1 MDDPDDPDDP
11 DRAARA
17 LHVLHIAHT
26 HDGDRLLALD
36 DATGMRAD
44 PAVVP
49 RLRQR
54 PAAPTPYNGPGRAKR
69 TEGPAPGVRALF
81 GKPPQHPGPR
91 SPVSF
96 PHHTAWQGH
105 GLRRPPWS
113 TMTPGRWP
121 HIVPT
126 PLRNHLI
133 TRSRNPADLLNAATR
148 LFGGSIT
155 TSPLDEPCGG
165 DHELRGV
172 AAPDFAV
179 GYFASPLDVRVAS
192 TEGRDRAYF
201 VNIGVSGAISAS
213 CGGLRA
219 TLDEATAGVAN
230 PGDTQELRPL
240 RSQRTRFLGLRI
252 AAALVDREFAALTGH
267 PPVSAVRFDFA
278 LDLAEAKGRAVRLL
292 VGSLLE
298 QLDSGDPLF
307 QREELRRSQ
316 VRCLVTALLLAQ
328 PHSHTGELHGGPQP
342 GYPRSLRAA
351 LAFIE
356 ANLAEH
362 IGLGDIADA
371 AGCSPRTLGSAFR
384 DRLGLSPMSY
394 VRNLR
399 LDRIREDILAS
410 DDPVGTIAYRWGVSH
425 LGRFAGEYRDRF
437 AELPS
442 HTAIR
447 R

>member
-1 MDDPDDPDDP
+1 M
-11 DRAARA
+11 
-17 LHVLHIAHT
+17 
-26 HDGDRLLALD
+26 
-36 DATGMRAD
+36 
-44 PAVVP
+44 
-49 RLRQR
+49 
-54 PAAPTPYNGPGRAKR
+54 
-69 TEGPAPGVRALF
+69 
-81 GKPPQHPGPR
+81 
-91 SPVSF
+91 
-96 PHHTAWQGH
+96 
-105 GLRRPPWS
+105 
-113 TMTPGRWP
+113 
-121 HIVPT
+121 PT

-155 TSPLDEPCGG
+155 TSPLDELCGG

-172 AAPDFAV
+172 AAHDFAV

-192 TEGRDRAYF
+192 TEGRGRGSYF
-201 VNIGVSGAISAS
+201 VNIGFSGAISAS

-219 TLDEATAGVAN
+219 DLDEATAGVAN

-240 RSQRTRFLGLRI
+240 RGQRTRFLGLRI
-252 AAALVDREFAALTGH
+252 AAALVDQEFAALTGH
-267 PPVSAVRFDFA
+267 PPVSTVRFDFA
-278 LDLAEAKGRAVRLL
+278 LDLAESKGRTVRLL

-298 QLDSGDPLF
+298 QLDSGNPLF
-307 QREELRRSQ
+307 LREELQRSQ
-316 VRCLVTALLLAQ
+316 VRCLVTALLLGQ
-328 PHSHTGELHGGPQP
+328 PHSHTGELHDGPQP

-362 IGLGDIADA
+362 IRLGDIADA

-384 DRLGLSPMSY
+384 DRLGLSPMAY

-399 LDRIREDILAS
+399 LDRIRENILTSA
-410 DDPVGTIAYRWGVSH
+410 DPVGTIAYRWGVSH

-442 HTAIR
+442 HTALR